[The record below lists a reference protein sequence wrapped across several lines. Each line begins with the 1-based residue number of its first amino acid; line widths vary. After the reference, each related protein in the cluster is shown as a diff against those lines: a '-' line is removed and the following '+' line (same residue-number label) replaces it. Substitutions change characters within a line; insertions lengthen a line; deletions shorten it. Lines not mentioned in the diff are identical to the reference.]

1 MQLETAANHF
11 GHRENVGVGV
21 DLFWGRSGLEDEFR
35 VEVLYRLM
43 GVRFLLYPRSGR
55 EAMHAFYHPFA
66 AAAAPD
72 VRGR

>member
-11 GHRENVGVGV
+11 GHRENFGVVV

-35 VEVLYRLM
+35 VEVVDRLM
-43 GVRFLLYPRSGR
+43 GVRFLLYPTSGR

-66 AAAAPD
+66 AAAASEA
-72 VRGR
+72 RGR